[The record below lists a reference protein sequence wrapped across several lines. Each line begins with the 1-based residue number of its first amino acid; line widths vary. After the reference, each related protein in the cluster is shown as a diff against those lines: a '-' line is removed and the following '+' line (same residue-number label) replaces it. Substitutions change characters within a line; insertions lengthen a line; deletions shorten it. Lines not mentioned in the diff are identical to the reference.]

1 MRTYNL
7 MKEAKL
13 TRATT
18 EGLYKEGQWAQ
29 ALIGFDQLLENGVSD
44 GNLLHDRAVCIFQ
57 LGRQKEALRELDKAV
72 DKEPN
77 NPYRY
82 ASRAWMRSAL
92 KDVDGAISDYKKAI
106 ELDPEDAISLNNLGL
121 LEEQYGHRKAAQER
135 FKKADTL
142 LGFSKT
148 PGLTRL
154 KLNLP
159 RRLLHQ
165 RSKRPNPKKKKG
177 FGLRLKPFSPNPNKP
192 KLSSALYETDFD
204 HDPRL

>member
-1 MRTYNL
+1 

-142 LGFSKT
+142 LGI
-148 PGLTRL
+148 L
-154 KLNLP
+154 KDAGVDP
-159 RRLLHQ
+159 SEAEPAPSPPATEKQ
-165 RSKRPNPKKKKG
+165 EAQPQEKKG
-177 FGLRLKPFSPNPNKP
+177 LWTEVKAVF
-192 KLSSALYETDFD
+192 TDSKQAKAFF
-204 HDPRL
+204 RFVRNGFRS

>member
-1 MRTYNL
+1 MVRTYNL

-57 LGRQKEALRELDKAV
+57 LGRQKEALQELDKAV
-72 DKEPN
+72 GKEPN

-106 ELDPEDAISLNNLGL
+106 ALDPEDAISLNNLGL

-142 LGFSKT
+142 LGI
-148 PGLTRL
+148 L
-154 KLNLP
+154 KDAGVDP
-159 RRLLHQ
+159 SEAEAAPSPPAPEKQEAQPHE
-165 RSKRPNPKKKKG
+165 KKG
-177 FGLRLKPFSPNPNKP
+177 LWAEVKAVFTEP
-192 KLSSALYETDFD
+192 KQAKAFFRFVRNGFRS
-204 HDPRL
+204 

>member
-1 MRTYNL
+1 MVRTYNL

-57 LGRQKEALRELDKAV
+57 LGRQKEALQELDKAV

-82 ASRAWMRSAL
+82 ASRAWMRSAM

-106 ELDPEDAISLNNLGL
+106 ALDPEDAISLNNLGL

-142 LGFSKT
+142 LGILKDAGVDPSET
-148 PGLTRL
+148 EPGP
-154 KLNLP
+154 LP
-159 RRLLHQ
+159 SLPEKQEAEPHE
-165 RSKRPNPKKKKG
+165 KKG
-177 FGLRLKPFSPNPNKP
+177 LWAEIKAVFTEP
-192 KLSSALYETDFD
+192 KQAKAFFRFVRNGFRS
-204 HDPRL
+204 

>member
-57 LGRQKEALRELDKAV
+57 LGRQKEALQELDKAV

-77 NPYRY
+77 
-82 ASRAWMRSAL
+82 L
-92 KDVDGAISDYKKAI
+92 
-106 ELDPEDAISLNNLGL
+106 SLI
-121 LEEQYGHRKAAQER
+121 HI
-135 FKKADTL
+135 
-142 LGFSKT
+142 
-148 PGLTRL
+148 
-154 KLNLP
+154 
-159 RRLLHQ
+159 
-165 RSKRPNPKKKKG
+165 
-177 FGLRLKPFSPNPNKP
+177 
-192 KLSSALYETDFD
+192 
-204 HDPRL
+204 

>member
-1 MRTYNL
+1 MVRTYDL

-57 LGRQKEALRELDKAV
+57 LGRQKEALQELDKAV

-92 KDVDGAISDYKKAI
+92 KDVDGAISDYKKAL

-142 LGFSKT
+142 LGI
-148 PGLTRL
+148 L
-154 KLNLP
+154 KDAGVDP
-159 RRLLHQ
+159 
-165 RSKRPNPKKKKG
+165 SEAEPAPSPTEPEKKEAQPHEKKG
-177 FGLRLKPFSPNPNKP
+177 LWAEVKAVFTEP
-192 KLSSALYETDFD
+192 KQAKAFFRFVRNGFRS
-204 HDPRL
+204 